1 MLAKLAWRRAT
12 FRLRKGRVRLLH
24 RSGAPKAGQARFR
37 AGGGTDFGYD
47 ARMPDILPENQLAS
61 GDSAAPMRV
70 LRQFRVVFNAVKTHF
85 RQVEREAGMGGAQ
98 LWALSVIER
107 QPGIGATGLARE
119 LDIHQSTASN
129 LVRALVE
136 RGFVTASRESADRR
150 AVALRVLP
158 EGAAVL
164 RSAPMPFA
172 GVLPDALASLDEAT
186 LLRLEQD
193 LGRLIAELAA
203 DDEAAKV
210 PLAQL

>member
-1 MLAKLAWRRAT
+1 MLAKLACRRAT
-12 FRLRKGRVRLLH
+12 FRLRKGWGRRAAAGRTRFGEGGRV
-24 RSGAPKAGQARFR
+24 
-37 AGGGTDFGYD
+37 DFGYD
-47 ARMPDILPENQLAS
+47 ARMSDIQPSA
-61 GDSAAPMRV
+61 DSTAPMRV

-85 RQVEREAGMGGAQ
+85 RQVEREAGLGGAQ

-107 QPGIGATGLARE
+107 RPGIGATGLARE

-136 RGFVTASRESADRR
+136 RGFVSASREGADRR

-158 EGAAVL
+158 EGLAVL

-203 DDEAAKV
+203 DEEAAQV
-210 PLAQL
+210 PLSQL